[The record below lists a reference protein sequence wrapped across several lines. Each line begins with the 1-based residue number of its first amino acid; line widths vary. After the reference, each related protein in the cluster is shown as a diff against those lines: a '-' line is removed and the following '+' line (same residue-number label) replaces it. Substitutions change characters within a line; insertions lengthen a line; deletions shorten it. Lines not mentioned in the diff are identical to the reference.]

1 MPWQPQ
7 STMFWQLAQ
16 IVHVTVT
23 VTLASQIA
31 NFTRPVVSLIGQI
44 NDICSHGLLLSF
56 RSRLTLLTAGR
67 KHKRNAHTAENGGCV
82 SGFTYFSTV
91 NSPHHACQGSFEG
104 CNQAQADTR
113 PQNQAH
119 RRVTRL
125 VKILLLAVC
134 RPIVCCVF
142 VDALTGAS
150 ICVDIVPMLI
160 SSVIMVIQQFA
171 GCGCDTLAAMRACVR
186 APGSW

>member
-1 MPWQPQ
+1 M
-7 STMFWQLAQ
+7 
-16 IVHVTVT
+16 TVA
-23 VTLASQIA
+23 LASQIA

-44 NDICSHGLLLSF
+44 NDICSHGLLLTF

-67 KHKRNAHTAENGGCV
+67 KHKHKRNAYTAENGGCV